1 MMGREVQRLSH
12 DFVST
17 SYWSRRRRGRIFER
31 VTNYL
36 KKSGSEISLAMD
48 FPFASST
55 IPVELRAVQPM

>member
-1 MMGREVQRLSH
+1 MMGRGVQRLSH

-17 SYWSRRRRGRIFER
+17 SCRNRKGRGKIFKR

-36 KKSGSEISLAMD
+36 KKSGSEISPAMD

-55 IPVELRAVQPM
+55 IPVE